1 MRLYLPATL
10 ELLSVYRSS
19 GVIPEDVERVVAAD
33 ASEEAEYLALM
44 TAADA
49 SAALG
54 ATRRVVLVADRP
66 IEDGVVHWSE
76 LAAIHADAEPFTDPD
91 DEPGWYG
98 VQEAADLLAG
108 S

>member
-10 ELLSVYRSS
+10 ELLRAYHDA

-33 ASEEAEYLALM
+33 DSEDAEYLALM

-54 ATRRVVLVADRP
+54 TQRRVVLVADRP
-66 IEDGVVHWSE
+66 IEQGVVYWSE
-76 LAAIHADAEPFTDPD
+76 LAAIHADSEPFTDPD

-98 VQEAADLLAG
+98 VQEVPELLR
-108 S
+108 